1 MKIHRRHEAGN
12 RTAYHS
18 GLTIVDAPRAIIAS
32 CSMAETK
39 EVYCVGDHR
48 GEEGEYV

>member
-1 MKIHRRHEAGN
+1 MKIHRRHEADN

-18 GLTIVDAPRAIIAS
+18 GSIIVDAPRAIIAS

-39 EVYCVGDHR
+39 EVYSVGGHR
-48 GEEGEYV
+48 VK